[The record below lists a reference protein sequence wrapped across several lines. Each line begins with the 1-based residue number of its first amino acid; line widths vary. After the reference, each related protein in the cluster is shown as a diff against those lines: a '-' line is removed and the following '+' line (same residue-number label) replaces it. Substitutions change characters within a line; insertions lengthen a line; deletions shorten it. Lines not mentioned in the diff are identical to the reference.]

1 MLLKHT
7 TRSSILDSSKFH
19 RWTIRSSSE
28 VKNAGE
34 LVAFK
39 NEKVLDASDLDTKAS
54 QLDL

>member
-7 TRSSILDSSKFH
+7 TRSSILDSPNFH
-19 RWTIRSSSE
+19 RKTVGSSSE
-28 VKNAGE
+28 VKNAGK